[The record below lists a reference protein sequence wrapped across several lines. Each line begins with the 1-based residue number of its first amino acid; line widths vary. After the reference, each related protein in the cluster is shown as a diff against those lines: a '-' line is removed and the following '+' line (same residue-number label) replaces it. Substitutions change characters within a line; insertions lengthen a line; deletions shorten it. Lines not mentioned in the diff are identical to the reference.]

1 MSSHIYLVSNTV
13 KARLSFCLV
22 WDILIRHYDPR
33 IYHRNIMQI
42 SRFARSIWNFMLEFI
57 FLQGLQIRLEFHINI
72 AQRNA
77 SLVFTMSLLIQDNQ
91 TKSTLSTLSSWAYI
105 YTHIYIFIYI
115 LLAAYKICN
124 FKTSLTVNLLI
135 MKLVF

>member
-1 MSSHIYLVSNTV
+1 MSSHIYLVSNTS

-57 FLQGLQIRLEFHINI
+57 FLQGPQIRLEFHINI

-77 SLVFTMSLLIQDNQ
+77 SLVFTMSLLIQDDQ
-91 TKSTLSTLSSWAYI
+91 KKYLEHLIELGLYI
-105 YTHIYIFIYI
+105 YTILYIYNLITWNVSCSYFADNEISI
-115 LLAAYKICN
+115 LEY
-124 FKTSLTVNLLI
+124 
-135 MKLVF
+135 

>member
-57 FLQGLQIRLEFHINI
+57 FLQGPQIRLEFHININI

-77 SLVFTMSLLIQDNQ
+77 SLVFTMSLLIQDDQ
-91 TKSTLSTLSSWAYI
+91 TKSTFRTLSSWAYI
-105 YTHIYIFIYI
+105 YIYI
-115 LLAAYKICN
+115 LLAAYEICN
-124 FKTSLTVNLLI
+124 LINKSILSLSRDPLQLI
-135 MKLVF
+135 CW

>member
-57 FLQGLQIRLEFHINI
+57 FLQGPQIRLEFHINI

-77 SLVFTMSLLIQDNQ
+77 SLVFTMSLLIQDDQ
-91 TKSTLSTLSSWAYI
+91 TKSTLRTLSSWAY
-105 YTHIYIFIYI
+105 IYI
-115 LLAAYKICN
+115 LLAAYKIRN
-124 FKTSLTVNLLI
+124 PIYKSKSKTSLTVNLLI

>member
-57 FLQGLQIRLEFHINI
+57 FLQGPQIRLEFHINI

-77 SLVFTMSLLIQDNQ
+77 SLVFTMSLLIQYNQ
-91 TKSTLSTLSSWAYI
+91 TKSTLSTLSSWAYNTYI
-105 YTHIYIFIYI
+105 YIIIYIFN
-115 LLAAYKICN
+115 CRN
-124 FKTSLTVNLLI
+124 TVNLLI
-135 MKLVF
+135 IKLVF

>member
-57 FLQGLQIRLEFHINI
+57 FLQGPQIRLEFHINI

-105 YTHIYIFIYI
+105 YIYIR
-115 LLAAYKICN
+115 LAAYKICN
-124 FKTSLTVNLLI
+124 LI
-135 MKLVF
+135 YLKRPLQLICW

>member
-42 SRFARSIWNFMLEFI
+42 SRFARSIWNYMLEFI
-57 FLQGLQIRLEFHINI
+57 FLQGPQIRLEFHINI

-105 YTHIYIFIYI
+105 YIYIYS
-115 LLAAYKICN
+115 Y
-124 FKTSLTVNLLI
+124 KTSLTVNLLI